1 MICVTD
7 VILALIMIMVF
18 GRHSIV
24 GTFEVLMMRS
34 PREGVVKTA
43 EAGSHE

>member
-7 VILALIMIMVF
+7 VILALIMIIVF

-24 GTFEVLMMRS
+24 GTFEVND
-34 PREGVVKTA
+34 EVI
-43 EAGSHE
+43 